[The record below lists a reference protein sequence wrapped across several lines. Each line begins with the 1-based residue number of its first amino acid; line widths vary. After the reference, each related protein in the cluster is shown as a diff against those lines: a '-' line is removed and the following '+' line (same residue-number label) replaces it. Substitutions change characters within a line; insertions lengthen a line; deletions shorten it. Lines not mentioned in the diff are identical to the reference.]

1 MSWVLLPLGGG
12 AGTAPL
18 QAWPGVCPSG
28 LLAGGARPRRGL
40 GQASAGDTGPRR
52 GGATPRRGD
61 AARGGR
67 HNSGAG
73 PPPRPSLRAG
83 ARHSPAGDGG
93 KVTLPGAPGTPAPAR
108 GSGPGPGGRRS
119 RGTARTAGPAAR
131 LRPERLPRGRGPEGS
146 QPRAPRPCPPATPE
160 PVPVLLLTAG
170 PALGALALS
179 RRAASS
185 SGNLSAAPAR
195 DPPVQRPA
203 QRSHCRSGSVS
214 AAATRGHSGEGQG
227 RDARASASPPPRARA
242 PPSRPP
248 PLWGSAPRGHVA
260 ALRCPAPR
268 SRGLP
273 PLPRP
278 SVTWSLAGAPAPAAR
293 GSSRPP

>member
-1 MSWVLLPLGGG
+1 MGAAATGGRCGHSAPASLARGLSIGAAGGG
-12 AGTAPL
+12 REAATRAGAGLCRGHWTA
-18 QAWPGVCPSG
+18 
-28 LLAGGARPRRGL
+28 
-40 GQASAGDTGPRR
+40 TG
-52 GGATPRRGD
+52 RGD
-61 AARGGR
+61 AAERRRCPRRAAQLGR
-67 HNSGAG
+67 RA
-73 PPPRPSLRAG
+73 PPPPQ
-83 ARHSPAGDGG
+83 SPGRCPPQSCRGRREGDASGS
-93 KVTLPGAPGTPAPAR
+93 PRDACAC
-108 GSGPGPGGRRS
+108 SGPGPGGRRS